1 MQFRKKRVMEGSTFD
16 GHRAELSQQLTATT
30 TLDIQRAKSSRQH
43 VRALNTQFAR
53 SNFLIS
59 VFIFYFLFFIFYF
72 YFYFYFY
79 FFFSQFDSGIHHVAY
94 GYSIS
99 MVSLGGVIS
108 PFVTH
113 NS

>member
-1 MQFRKKRVMEGSTFD
+1 MEGSTFD
-16 GHRAELSQQLTATT
+16 GHRAESSQQLTATT
-30 TLDIQRAKSSRQH
+30 TLDMQRAKSSRQH

-59 VFIFYFLFFIFYF
+59 VLLFDLFI
-72 YFYFYFY
+72 YFY
-79 FFFSQFDSGIHHVAY
+79 FFFSHFDSVIHHVAY

>member
-59 VFIFYFLFFIFYF
+59 VFIFYFLFLFLFLF
-72 YFYFYFY
+72 LLFP
-79 FFFSQFDSGIHHVAY
+79 V
-94 GYSIS
+94 
-99 MVSLGGVIS
+99 
-108 PFVTH
+108 
-113 NS
+113 